1 MKKRNFVLSVLLT
14 LSTLLFAVP
23 VDKERAKDMA
33 KLFLQKQIVAGG
45 QNRAPQNLRLDE
57 VDVSQYDGKLFV
69 FNTASGGFVVV
80 SANDIAYPILGYSDE
95 NSLKSE
101 NIPSN
106 VKAWLDLYANEIQ
119 MAVDS
124 GVVQSEDVMK
134 AWSNI
139 ESYSNAAVI
148 VSPLILTR
156 WNQSP
161 YYNDLC
167 PMDNAKNERTVT
179 GCVATAMAQ
188 VLKYWEYPINGN
200 GSHSYTHTHGQ
211 QSADFANTT
220 YDWSNMPLELLS
232 TSSDTEKAA
241 VSQLM
246 YHCGVSVEM
255 DYGVAS
261 TGGSGAFTISSKSN
275 TTHCAEYALRE
286 YWGYKPT
293 LQGLQKAKYSDKDW
307 KTMLK
312 DDLKAGRPIIY
323 SGHGDGGH
331 CFVCDGYNEDEYFHF
346 NWGWGGLY
354 DGYFLLNALAPGSG
368 GIGSGGGTYNNDQ
381 QAIFG
386 VESLRSI
393 DGDESAK
400 DLHLASTISLS
411 SSEIAYKE
419 GFSVSASIKNGA
431 TEGFVGDLGLALY
444 DSGLELLT
452 IIDVQDTTISAG
464 GTIDCTFGTE
474 GWSELVAGLYYAAI
488 YSKTANG
495 EWKSIGG
502 GSYRNMVQFRIKT
515 DPCAGNIVYEC
526 DFENELLGWNF
537 LKADG
542 INTGFVVDTA
552 MKYQGEKALYVSP
565 DGGKTAGYTQ
575 DNDKGYVSVAYK
587 KIYLEAGQYNISY
600 NYLRH
605 LKYLDVDQDDMRVAI
620 VPNTNEI
627 NALDYYDTN
636 LSFLKNYSYSTSR
649 SEIISWTS
657 TSSNFTVNNT
667 GVYCLLFC
675 IMVNDYDGGQKGIA
689 FDNIKIKQLEE
700 LKYRETL
707 EGVLFEWTGGYT
719 GYRIYW
725 YDRCDYDYKYDTLE
739 VNSYLIPYT
748 KLRKAVYDN
757 NIYYFSVTPF
767 CDNGQN
773 GNSMTTWFTVNTEP
787 FPLDTCPAVP
797 ENLKLVK
804 TDTSLVF
811 KWQGKPGVYDFKYGT
826 NSYGCSFIDTINSLV
841 DTTFTLNYEAFRN
854 SIDKRSSSFY
864 FFVRGICENDTSIW
878 KRYGSFSI
886 QWPDACSSDICWA
899 KPCDFYAQN
908 TSEGIM
914 LTWQGNAN
922 KYEIE
927 CRSEDEYYRR
937 GNIYEYN
944 DSNYVRFMAN
954 DSMYVIPYGV
964 LSDTL
969 YYIRVRAICGNDTSI
984 WTDYISAYNINFGEY
999 CIPFYDLCGP
1009 NTLCTYGSYSNPY
1022 SNKKTLDYRQKD
1034 WDESYYK
1041 GYNYEKGYRYGVYA
1055 NYNGYNSTYYRS
1067 RHTICFEGEVDPRC
1081 DSLLT
1086 TVPPGEKYS
1095 MRLGNW
1101 YNGEGES
1108 VTYTHKIDSGYRL
1121 ILLLKYAVVL
1131 QDPSHTSKE
1140 NPHFTLEILDEN
1152 NQLLDS
1158 ECLFADFAADKNAEG
1173 WKNAVNAH
1181 EPTSEEFRNIV
1192 WKDWTTIGVNLSDL
1206 SQYGDRTIKIRL
1218 TTKDCTKGQHFGY
1231 AYFTLQCTSA
1241 DMAGVKCAER
1251 PLYFEVAEGFKY
1263 RWYLMDD
1270 TTKTSVW
1277 NQRRFEVAELDTN
1290 SYHVDMISL
1299 ENDACFYT
1307 LNAYTLPRMPESK
1320 AEYKLTPHN
1329 CVNEV
1334 SFENKSE
1341 VYKIM
1346 LDGSHMLD
1354 SRVVIDSVI
1363 WDFGVYGKSIEEN
1376 PKIVIPNEGDTFTIS
1391 LRTVANGC
1399 YHFEQFE
1406 IKVPAIRDTA
1416 TSAHRYLCE
1425 GDTLLYCGREYYRD
1439 GIYVDTFARSYGC
1452 DSVHTLT
1459 VEYLVPEYKYYT
1471 DTICEE
1477 DLPYKFLGKDYNVTG
1492 VYQHHDPS
1500 TLGCDTII
1508 HELTLTVLPSLV
1520 VTIDSLG
1527 EFTRDDTK
1535 IDLSYHITKGVFTG
1549 YKIDFSAK
1557 AESNGFVDIAVND
1570 STNKNISI
1578 AMPSAAMPGV
1588 YTADVIFYNHD
1599 CKEVIVPIEFTL
1611 VLYSKPKSQATFDVA
1626 PHDCVNEIFITN
1638 DSKVYRHYTT
1648 DSVVLDL
1655 NTPIDSVFWDF
1666 GIYGT
1671 STEFTPKLIVPN
1683 EGDTFTVKLRTIAGL
1698 YKDEVEYVL
1707 EVPAIEEK
1715 ITYLYAEICRGSKYV
1730 YEGVEYTAEGEH
1742 TTSSGKTIYGCDST
1756 HILVISYLQPQ
1767 IEELYDTICFGDL
1780 PYNFYNQECQE
1791 TGEYVYT
1798 VNAVGGCDSITYKLN
1813 LYVYEKLVVELNEL
1827 AEICGDDP
1835 NFTIPYTLSQ
1845 GKVSDVQL
1853 HFNQFSLNAGFEN
1866 FSSETNSVNEIT
1878 VTIPDSVRPDTYAV
1892 DVIFSNHGCETVTLP
1907 LEFMVLY
1914 PSSVIGQRWN
1924 DFLSVKNEHYN
1935 GGYIFTDYQWY
1946 LNDKPIEG
1954 YKATQIYEYGKEL
1967 DFEGE
1972 YRVLLTREDDG
1983 KSIMSCAFIPIKY
1996 NEDEYTELSTLV
2008 YSNQIVVANAS
2019 HAAKAKMYNVSGICV
2034 GDYDFEAGYND
2045 VKMPSE
2051 TGVYTMQIVYD
2062 TEQVQIIRIVV
2073 RQ

>member
-1 MKKRNFVLSVLLT
+1 MKKRIFVLSVLLT
-14 LSTLLFAVP
+14 LSALLFAVP
-23 VDKERAKDMA
+23 VDKDRAKDVA
-33 KLFLQKQIVAGG
+33 KLFLQKQIVKGG
-45 QNRAPQNLRLDE
+45 QNRAPQNLRLED
-57 VDVSQYDGKLFV
+57 VNVSQYDGKLFV

-80 SANDIAYPILGYSDE
+80 SANDVAYPILGYSDE
-95 NSLKSE
+95 NSLKAE

-106 VKAWLDLYANEIQ
+106 VKAWLDLYAKEIQ

-134 AWSNI
+134 AWSNV

-161 YYNDLC
+161 LYNNLC

-188 VLKYWEYPINGN
+188 VLKYWDYPVTGN
-200 GSHSYTHTHGQ
+200 GDYSYNHTLGTQ
-211 QSADFANTT
+211 FADFGATT
-220 YDWSNMPLELLS
+220 YDWANMPLELTATS
-232 TSSDTEKAA
+232 TDVQVAA
-241 VSQLM
+241 VAQLM

-255 DYGVAS
+255 DYGVSS

-293 LQGLQKAKYSDKDW
+293 LQGLQKAQYNDADW
-307 KTMLK
+307 KKMLK

-323 SGHGDGGH
+323 SGYGDGGH

-346 NWGWGGLY
+346 NWGWGGMY

-386 VESLRSI
+386 VEPLRSI

-400 DLHLASTISLS
+400 DLHLASTMSLS

-431 TEGFVGDLGLALY
+431 TEGFSGDLGLALY

-452 IIDVQDTTISAG
+452 IIDVQDTAISAG
-464 GTIDCTFGTE
+464 GIIDCTFVTE

-488 YSKTANG
+488 YSKTASG

-515 DPCAGNIVYEC
+515 DPCAGNMVYEC

-552 MKYQGEKALYVSP
+552 MKYQGDKALYVSP
-565 DGGKTAGYTQ
+565 DGGRTAGYTQ

-587 KIYLEAGQYNISY
+587 KIYLEAGNYNRSWNYYSY
-600 NYLRH
+600 LS
-605 LKYLDVDQDDMRVAI
+605 YLDIDQDYCKIAI
-620 VPNTNEI
+620 VPANNEI
-627 NALDYYDTN
+627 NPLDYYEYN
-636 LSFLKNYSYSTSR
+636 PSFLQNYVTSYTYSSNYNY
-649 SEIISWTS
+649 WTS
-657 TSSNFTVNNT
+657 TSGDFIVTNT
-667 GVYCLLFC
+667 GNYYLVF
-675 IMVNDYDGGQKGIA
+675 VFIA
-689 FDNIKIKQLEE
+689 TDKITNQIGMAIDNISIIRKEE
-700 LKYRETL
+700 IKYRETL
-707 EGVLFEWTGGYT
+707 DGVLFEWTGGYSQ
-719 GYRIYW
+719 YRIYW
-725 YDRCDYDYKYDTLE
+725 YDWCDYKNKYDTLN

-748 KLRKAVYDN
+748 KLRKAVYSQGM
-757 NIYYFSVTPF
+757 FSFYVTPI
-767 CDNGQN
+767 CENGQQ
-773 GNSMTTWFTVNTEP
+773 GNSLYISPFNVKTEP

-797 ENLKLVK
+797 QNLKLEK
-804 TDTSLVF
+804 TDSNIVF
-811 KWQGKPGVYDFKYGT
+811 TWQGISGIYDFKYGT
-826 NSYGCSFIDTINSLV
+826 SSNGCSFIDTINSLI
-841 DTTFTLNYEAFRN
+841 DTTNTLSYEAFRN

-878 KRYGSFSI
+878 RRYGSFSV

-914 LTWQGNAN
+914 LTWRGNAN
-922 KYEIE
+922 MYEIE
-927 CRSEDEYYRR
+927 CRSEDEYYKR

-969 YYIRVRAICGNDTSI
+969 YHIRVRAICGNDTSI

-1009 NTLCTYGSYSNPY
+1009 NTLCTYGGYSYPY

-1034 WDESYYK
+1034 WNKSYSGSYYRH
-1041 GYNYEKGYRYGVYA
+1041 GI
-1055 NYNGYNSTYYRS
+1055 NGWTYYRS
-1067 RHTICFEGEVDPRC
+1067 RHTICFEGEVDSHC

-1152 NQLLDS
+1152 DQLLDS
-1158 ECLFADFAADKNAEG
+1158 ECLYADFAADKNAEG

-1181 EPTSEEFRNIV
+1181 EPTKEEFRNIV

-1270 TTKTSVW
+1270 ITKTSVW
-1277 NQRRFEVAELDTN
+1277 DQRRFEVAELDTN

-1299 ENDACFYT
+1299 ENENCFYT
-1307 LNAYTLPRMPESK
+1307 MNAYTLPRMPESK
-1320 AEYKLTPHN
+1320 AEYKLTPHD
-1329 CVNEV
+1329 CKNEV
-1334 SFENKSE
+1334 SFENKSF

-1346 LDGSHMLD
+1346 LNGTHELD

-1363 WDFGVYGKSIEEN
+1363 WDFGQYGKSIEEN
-1376 PKIVIPNEGDTFTIS
+1376 PKIIVPNEGDTFNIK

-1399 YHFEQFE
+1399 QHIEE
-1406 IKVPAIRDTA
+1406 IEVKVPAIRDT
-1416 TSAHRYLCE
+1416 TTYAHRYLCE

-1477 DLPYKFLGKDYNVTG
+1477 ELPYKFFGKDYNVTG
-1492 VYQHHDPS
+1492 VYQHHVPS

-1527 EFTRDDTK
+1527 EFTRDDAK
-1535 IDLSYHITKGVFTG
+1535 VDLSYHVTKGAFTG
-1549 YKIDFSAK
+1549 YKIDFSTK
-1557 AESNGFVDIAVND
+1557 AESNGFVDIEEND

-1578 AMPSAAMPGV
+1578 PLPKGAMPGV
-1588 YTADVIFYNHD
+1588 YTANVIFYNHD
-1599 CKEVIVPIEFTL
+1599 CSEVIVPIEFTF
-1611 VLYSKPKSQATFDVA
+1611 VLYSKPKSQATFDIA
-1626 PHDCVNEIFITN
+1626 PHDCVNEVFITN
-1638 DSKVYRHYTT
+1638 DSKVYRHYTS

-1655 NTPIDSVFWDF
+1655 NTPIDSVFWNF
-1666 GIYGT
+1666 GVYGT
-1671 STEFTPKLIVPN
+1671 STEFTPQLVVPN

-1715 ITYLYAEICRGSKYV
+1715 ITYLYAEICKGSKYI

-1742 TTSSGKTIYGCDST
+1742 TTSRGKTIYGCDST
-1756 HILVISYLQPQ
+1756 HILVISYLQPK

-1780 PYNFYNQECQE
+1780 PYEFYGQKCNSS
-1791 TGEYVYT
+1791 GEYRHT
-1798 VNAVGGCDSITYKLN
+1798 LKAVGGCDSIICILN
-1813 LYVYEKLVVELNEL
+1813 LYVHEKLIIELDEL
-1827 AEICGDDP
+1827 AEICGDDD
-1835 NFTIPYTLSQ
+1835 NFVIPYIISQ
-1845 GKVSDVQL
+1845 GSFSSGEL
-1853 HFNQFSLNAGFEN
+1853 RFNQFALDAGFKN
-1866 FSSETNSVNEIT
+1866 VVGFDGGEI
-1878 VTIPDSVRPDTYAV
+1878 VVAIPDSVRPDFYAV
-1892 DVIFSNHGCETVTLP
+1892 DVIFNNYGCETVTLP
-1907 LEFMVLY
+1907 LEFTVLY

-1924 DFLSVKNEHYN
+1924 DFLSVKNAQYN
-1935 GGYIFTDYQWY
+1935 GGYTFIDYQWY
-1946 LNDKPIEG
+1946 LNDEPIDG

-1972 YRVLLTREDDG
+1972 YRVLLTRADDG
-1983 KSIMSCAFIPIKY
+1983 KSIMSCPFIPVRY

-2008 YSNQIVVANAS
+2008 YTNQIVVANAS
-2019 HAAKAKMYNVSGICV
+2019 HVAKAKMYNVSGICV
-2034 GDYDFEAGYND
+2034 GEYDFEVGYND

>member
-1 MKKRNFVLSVLLT
+1 MKKRTLLLSVLLT
-14 LSTLLFAVP
+14 LSALLFAVP
-23 VDKERAKDMA
+23 VDRDRAKDVA

-45 QNRAPQNLRLDE
+45 QNRAPQNLKLDE
-57 VDVSQYDGKLFV
+57 VNVSQYDGKLFV

-124 GVVQSEDVMK
+124 GVVQSDEVMK
-134 AWSNI
+134 AWSNV

-161 YYNDLC
+161 LYNNFC
-167 PMDNAKNERTVT
+167 PYDSAKNERTVT

-188 VLKYWEYPINGN
+188 VLKYWDYPVTGN
-200 GSHSYTHTHGQ
+200 GDYSYKHTLGTQ
-211 QSADFANTT
+211 YADFAATT
-220 YDWSNMPLELLS
+220 YDWANMPLELTSAS
-232 TSSDTEKAA
+232 TDAQVAA

-255 DYGVAS
+255 DYAVSS

-312 DDLKAGRPIIY
+312 DDLKSGRPIIY
-323 SGHGDGGH
+323 SGYGDGGH

-354 DGYFLLNALAPGSG
+354 DGYFLLNALAPGTG
-368 GIGSGGGTYNNDQ
+368 GTGSGSGSYNNDQ

-386 VESLRSI
+386 VEPLRSI

-400 DLHLASTISLS
+400 DLHLVSTMSLS

-464 GTIDCTFGTE
+464 GIIDCTFGTE

-488 YSKTANG
+488 YSKTADS

-502 GSYRNMVQFRIKT
+502 GSYRNMVQFRIGIIDDCVSKV
-515 DPCAGNIVYEC
+515 VYEC
-526 DFENELLGWNF
+526 DFESELLGWTF
-537 LKADG
+537 AKADG

-565 DGGKTAGYTQ
+565 DEGKTAAYTQ
-575 DNDKGYVSVAYK
+575 DNNQGYVSIAYK
-587 KIYLEAGQYNISY
+587 KINLEAGDYRIDYWYYTNLHFEDSDIDYCKVYIIPTKNKPEPY
-600 NYLRH
+600 NYC
-605 LKYLDVDQDDMRVAI
+605 
-620 VPNTNEI
+620 NTNP
-627 NALDYYDTN
+627 
-636 LSFLKNYSYSTSR
+636 SY
-649 SEIISWTS
+649 
-657 TSSNFTVNNT
+657 F
-667 GVYCLLFC
+667 
-675 IMVNDYDGGQKGIA
+675 K
-689 FDNIKIKQLEE
+689 DNIYNVSYESHLQ
-700 LKYRETL
+700 
-707 EGVLFEWTGGYT
+707 W
-719 GYRIYW
+719 
-725 YDRCDYDYKYDTLE
+725 YDYKYPYEFNVTSSGNYYLLFVFIANDHGAREKGYILDDLKITKKRKPEQFNLNFKETKNGVEFTWTDNSLKYDITWYTPCSNSKKDTVTDNYYFIPFTKLLDSKANWYDIHFE
-739 VNSYLIPYT
+739 VQYESKCGNKSSAYTYEYIYTKEFPKDSCIVRPSIKTENTDSGLLITWQGNSDIYDLKYGNSSYGCNFIDTVNSIKNTSYLISYNPSCGLKEGY
-748 KLRKAVYDN
+748 
-757 NIYYFSVTPF
+757 
-767 CDNGQN
+767 
-773 GNSMTTWFTVNTEP
+773 GN
-787 FPLDTCPAVP
+787 
-797 ENLKLVK
+797 
-804 TDTSLVF
+804 
-811 KWQGKPGVYDFKYGT
+811 Y
-826 NSYGCSFIDTINSLV
+826 I
-841 DTTFTLNYEAFRN
+841 
-854 SIDKRSSSFY
+854 
-864 FFVRGICENDTSIW
+864 FVHGICDGDTSIW
-878 KRYGSFSI
+878 GYNDANVRGPI
-886 QWPDACSSDICWA
+886 ACSSNVCWA
-899 KPCDFYAQN
+899 KPCNFYAQN
-908 TSEGIM
+908 ITEGIM
-914 LTWQGNAN
+914 LTWKGNAP

-944 DSNYVRFMAN
+944 DSNYVRFIAN

-969 YYIRVRAICGNDTSI
+969 YHIRVRAICENDTSF

-1009 NTLCTYGSYSNPY
+1009 NTLCTYGSYTYPY

-1034 WDESYYK
+1034 WRESYYK
-1041 GYNYEKGYRYGVYA
+1041 WSTEGYRYGIYGTSFWE
-1055 NYNGYNSTYYRS
+1055 YSLKYRS

-1152 NQLLDS
+1152 DQLLDS

-1181 EPTSEEFRNIV
+1181 EPTNSEFRNIV

-1277 NQRRFEVAELDTN
+1277 DQRRFEVAELDTN

-1363 WDFGVYGKSIEEN
+1363 WDFGVYGKSLEDN
-1376 PKIVIPNEGDTFTIS
+1376 PKITIPNEGDTFNIT

-1399 YHFEQFE
+1399 YHVNE
-1406 IKVPAIRDTA
+1406 IEVKVPAIRDTITYA
-1416 TSAHRYLCE
+1416 TRRIYE
-1425 GDTLLYCGREYYRD
+1425 GDTLWYCGKEYYYE
-1439 GIYVDTFARSYGC
+1439 GEYVDTFARNYGC
-1452 DSVHTLT
+1452 DSIHILT
-1459 VEYLVPEYKYYT
+1459 VEYIETFRKPT
-1471 DTICEE
+1471 
-1477 DLPYKFLGKDYNVTG
+1477 
-1492 VYQHHDPS
+1492 
-1500 TLGCDTII
+1500 
-1508 HELTLTVLPSLV
+1508 SL
-1520 VTIDSLG
+1520 
-1527 EFTRDDTK
+1527 
-1535 IDLSYHITKGVFTG
+1535 
-1549 YKIDFSAK
+1549 
-1557 AESNGFVDIAVND
+1557 
-1570 STNKNISI
+1570 
-1578 AMPSAAMPGV
+1578 
-1588 YTADVIFYNHD
+1588 
-1599 CKEVIVPIEFTL
+1599 
-1611 VLYSKPKSQATFDVA
+1611 ATFNVS
-1626 PHDCVNEIFITN
+1626 PHDCQNEIFITN
-1638 DSKVYRHYTT
+1638 ESKVYHYYTE

-1655 NTPIDSVFWDF
+1655 KTPIDSIFWDF
-1666 GIYGT
+1666 GVYGT
-1671 STEFTPKLIVPN
+1671 STEVTPKLIIPN
-1683 EGDTFTVKLRTIAGL
+1683 EGDTFTVKLRTVVGVF
-1698 YKDEVEYVL
+1698 ESVFEYEL
-1707 EVPAIEEK
+1707 QVPAIGDV
-1715 ITYLYAEICRGSKYV
+1715 ITYLYAEICKGSKYV
-1730 YEGVEYTAEGEH
+1730 YDGKEYEDEGEYIISQD
-1742 TTSSGKTIYGCDST
+1742 TTIYGCDST
-1756 HILVISYLQPQ
+1756 YMLAVSYVQPEVVEVIDSV
-1767 IEELYDTICFGDL
+1767 CFGDL
-1780 PYNFYNQECQE
+1780 PYEFYGEKLMQS
-1791 TGEYVYT
+1791 GEYEHT
-1798 VNAVGGCDSITYKLN
+1798 FFAINGCDSITYKLN
-1813 LYVYEKLVVELNEL
+1813 LFIRERLVVELNEL
-1827 AEICGDDP
+1827 AEICGDDA
-1835 NFTIPYTLSQ
+1835 NFVIPYTISQ
-1845 GKVSDVQL
+1845 GGFSSGEL
-1853 HFNQFSLNAGFEN
+1853 HFNQFALNAGFEN
-1866 FSSETNSVNEIT
+1866 VADFTGDEVV

-1892 DVIFSNHGCETVTLP
+1892 DVVFNNYACETVTLP
-1907 LEFMVLY
+1907 LEFTVLY

-1924 DFLSVKNEHYN
+1924 DFLSVKNAQYN
-1935 GGYIFTDYQWY
+1935 GGYTFTDYQWY
-1946 LNDKPIEG
+1946 LNDEPIDG

-1983 KSIMSCAFIPIKY
+1983 KSIMSCAFTPIKY
-1996 NEDEYTELSTLV
+1996 DENEYTELSTLV
-2008 YSNQIVVANAS
+2008 YTNQIVVANAS

-2034 GDYDFEAGYND
+2034 GEYDFEVGYND

-2051 TGVYTMQIVYD
+2051 TGVYTMQVVYD